1 MASELKSRLQTDMKS
16 ALKAAEKSRLGTIR
30 MALAEIQRRELDTRS
45 ELDDGEVLVVLDK
58 MVKQRRDSQAQF
70 EAAERVD
77 LAHIEA
83 AEIEVLSL
91 YLPQP
96 LEESELQQIVHAAIA
111 AEGAESIRDMGKVMG
126 SVRPQV
132 LGRAD
137 MAVVSTLVK
146 QLLGS

>member
-1 MASELKSRLQTDMKS
+1 MASELKSRLQMDMKS

-111 AEGAESIRDMGKVMG
+111 AEGAESMRDMGKVMG

-137 MAVVSTLVK
+137 MAVVSKLVK
-146 QLLGS
+146 RLLGN